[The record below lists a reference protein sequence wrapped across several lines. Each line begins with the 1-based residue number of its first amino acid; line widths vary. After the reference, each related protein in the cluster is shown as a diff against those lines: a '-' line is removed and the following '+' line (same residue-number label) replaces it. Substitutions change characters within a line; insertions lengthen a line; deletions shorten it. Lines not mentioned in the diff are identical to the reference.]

1 MNKRAKTQMM
11 KKIINASLHLQYNF
25 RYKNRTIFIISN
37 KKNETIF
44 KKINYILTIC
54 SIS

>member
-25 RYKNRTIFIISN
+25 RYKNRTIF
-37 KKNETIF
+37 TIF
-44 KKINYILTIC
+44 NEKRKLYFKKLIIF
-54 SIS
+54 